1 MIMAS
6 AKDCDIHDN
15 PEFFFNREL
24 SWIKFNRRVLGEADV
39 KHKPLLER
47 LKFIAITS
55 SNLDEF
61 FMIRVAGLKHQFE
74 SGVNKTDAAGLTV
87 RQQLAGIAEDTHELV
102 KLKYRYL
109 KSILQ
114 ELETADIN
122 FADINGLDDRVL
134 EWVEDY
140 FDNTIFPVIT
150 PMAVDAGHPF
160 PFLANRSLNLA
171 VFLSRERG
179 EAHTAV
185 IQVPGV
191 LPRIIE
197 APSDGGQRQ
206 FIFLEDIIKH
216 YCVHLFHGYTI
227 KDIVPFRITRN
238 ADLSID
244 EEDAEDLLAEVE
256 KSLRQRKRG
265 QAVRLEIGK
274 TNNKQLKELL
284 VHTLNIEEQDVY
296 EIQGPL
302 DVTCFFKFSE
312 LPGLEHLRYS
322 PMGPQLAQD
331 LIGSNNLFEAL
342 RERDI
347 LLHHPYESFEPVV
360 EFVRQAAWDPKVLA
374 IKQTLYR
381 VSGNS
386 PIVKSL
392 AQAAENGKQ
401 VTVLVELK
409 ARFDEE
415 NNILWA
421 KRLEEAGCHVIYGL
435 VGLKTHAKMILV
447 VRQEQ
452 DGIKRYVHMGTGNYN
467 DATAKLYTDLGLFTA
482 NDQFGAD
489 ASAFFNVLSGYSD
502 PPVWNK
508 IVVAPLGLREKIKEL
523 VDREIEFAKSG
534 KGGRIIAKMNSLVD
548 KDIVLKLYQA
558 SCQGVK
564 IDLIVRGICV
574 LRPGVSGVSDNITV
588 RSVVGR
594 YLEHH
599 RIFYFGN
606 GGDERVFLSSADWMP
621 RNLNERVELFFPI
634 EDLNHIERIK
644 DILEISLTD
653 NQKAYV
659 MRKDGTYRRVDK
671 RGKRINSQLEFYAEA
686 QSAVQI
692 QNITIEQRLK
702 PLYKRAE

>member
-1 MIMAS
+1 
-6 AKDCDIHDN
+6 
-15 PEFFFNREL
+15 
-24 SWIKFNRRVLGEADV
+24 
-39 KHKPLLER
+39 
-47 LKFIAITS
+47 
-55 SNLDEF
+55 
-61 FMIRVAGLKHQFE
+61 
-74 SGVNKTDAAGLTV
+74 
-87 RQQLAGIAEDTHELV
+87 
-102 KLKYRYL
+102 
-109 KSILQ
+109 
-114 ELETADIN
+114 
-122 FADINGLDDRVL
+122 
-134 EWVEDY
+134 
-140 FDNTIFPVIT
+140 
-150 PMAVDAGHPF
+150 
-160 PFLANRSLNLA
+160 
-171 VFLSRERG
+171 
-179 EAHTAV
+179 
-185 IQVPGV
+185 
-191 LPRIIE
+191 
-197 APSDGGQRQ
+197 
-206 FIFLEDIIKH
+206 
-216 YCVHLFHGYTI
+216 
-227 KDIVPFRITRN
+227 
-238 ADLSID
+238 
-244 EEDAEDLLAEVE
+244 
-256 KSLRQRKRG
+256 
-265 QAVRLEIGK
+265 
-274 TNNKQLKELL
+274 
-284 VHTLNIEEQDVY
+284 
-296 EIQGPL
+296 
-302 DVTCFFKFSE
+302 
-312 LPGLEHLRYS
+312 
-322 PMGPQLAQD
+322 MGPQLVQD
-331 LIGSNNLFEAL
+331 LIGTTSLFEAI

-360 EFVRQAAWDPKVLA
+360 EFVRQSAWDPKVLA

-467 DATAKLYTDLGLFTA
+467 DATAKMYTDMGLFTA

-508 IVVAPLGLREKIKEL
+508 IVVAPLGLRERIKEL
-523 VDREIEFAKSG
+523 IDREIEFAKAG
-534 KGGRIIAKMNSLVD
+534 KVGRIIAKMNSLVD
-548 KDIVLKLYQA
+548 KDIVLKLYEA

-564 IDLIVRGICV
+564 IDLIIRGICV
-574 LRPGVSGVSDNITV
+574 LRPGVAEVSDNITV

-634 EDLNHIERIK
+634 EDPNHIERIK
-644 DILEISLTD
+644 DILDISLTD
-653 NQKAYV
+653 NQKAYI
-659 MRKDGTYRRVDK
+659 MKKDGTYRRVDK
-671 RGKRINSQLEFYAEA
+671 RGKTVNSQLEFYAEA
-686 QSAVQI
+686 QSAAQV

>member
-109 KSILQ
+109 KNILQ

-197 APSDGGQRQ
+197 APSDGSQRQ

-534 KGGRIIAKMNSLVD
+534 KSGRIIAKMNSLVD

-574 LRPGVSGVSDNITV
+574 LRPGVAGVSDNITV